1 MNTIQ
6 KLGAALAIISIASAA
21 SFANA
26 QDTNS
31 TSPPNSPST
40 ATSGT
45 STPDSAS
52 ASESA
57 DSRWGSPPV
66 NRAARPADP
75 IPKATTT
82 SERAKRFEA
91 EEREWQR
98 LSTP

>member
-6 KLGAALAIISIASAA
+6 KLGTTLAIVSIASAA
-21 SFANA
+21 SFAGA

-31 TSPPNSPST
+31 TSTAPNAAS
-40 ATSGT
+40 A
-45 STPDSAS
+45 PDSSS

-66 NRAARPADP
+66 NRAARPSDP
-75 IPKATTT
+75 IPNATTM
-82 SERAKRFEA
+82 SERAKRFAA

>member
-31 TSPPNSPST
+31 TST
-40 ATSGT
+40 ATNGT
-45 STPDSAS
+45 STPDSA
-52 ASESA
+52 A

-66 NRAARPADP
+66 NRAARPSDP
-75 IPKATTT
+75 IPKATTM
-82 SERAKRFEA
+82 SERAKRFAA
-91 EEREWQR
+91 EERESKS

>member
-31 TSPPNSPST
+31 TST

-82 SERAKRFEA
+82 SERAKRFAA

>member
-6 KLGAALAIISIASAA
+6 KLGAALAVISIASAA

-26 QDTNS
+26 QDTSS
-31 TSPPNSPST
+31 TST
-40 ATSGT
+40 ATNGAT
-45 STPDSAS
+45 TPDRTP

-57 DSRWGSPPV
+57 ESRWGSPPV
-66 NRAARPADP
+66 NRAATPSDP
-75 IPKATTT
+75 IPKATTM
-82 SERAKRFEA
+82 SERAKRFAA

>member
-31 TSPPNSPST
+31 TST